1 MPRRPDAART
11 TRVAAIVAT
20 AVALF
25 LVGPVQGAGEA
36 AVRAAGRAWSAVFG
50 DRPAADT
57 GRRAIVVL
65 AAPSLAER
73 MSVEPGISPS
83 KQRRW
88 VTDVEAGQQLLLSA
102 LRERGIRIHR
112 EFAFTRTLNGF
123 SAVLDARAVA
133 ELERTQGVTGIYPVR
148 TVYPASA
155 GTEALTQPD
164 FRPGAGRRPEV
175 NLPGFDGRGVTIA
188 LLDTGI
194 DRSHPYLGHRVLRG
208 WDVVDRDRNPVAEA
222 KPGEPTRIEAHGTRM
237 AGILVGSAGPA
248 GLKGVAPAAKLFPI
262 RVMGWQRTSTGV
274 ALIGRG
280 DQLIAGLERAVDP
293 DADGDVE
300 DAAQVVAAPIVEP
313 YAAFP
318 DSPEARAVSGATTLG
333 MLVVAPA
340 GNDGRAGSAFGAVAG
355 PGGTPDALAVGA
367 IDSRRETLACNLR
380 LRVGDD
386 TVADESMR
394 VLGTLGPRQ
403 GRALAVGPLVGPT
416 LAHPSRATGTE
427 ASGDQLADFFDPSGV
442 SLVAGRAALVPAD
455 GRPLATKA
463 RNAAEAGAAVLL
475 VHGTELP
482 AGALDLDESAG
493 IPVIAV
499 PGEAGR
505 AAVEGFADAQPVTVE
520 LEAARTDG
528 NRAYRAVAGFSSGG
542 LAFDG
547 RPRPDLVAPGVGL
560 ATADPGTNGDGSA
573 RYATV
578 TGTST
583 AAALTAGAA
592 ALVAQ
597 ARPDLA
603 GADLRSLLI
612 GNSARIE
619 LDGATA
625 EPVTVQGA
633 GALDLAAA
641 VAGELAVSPA
651 SLAFGRADGRK
662 WTSVRTLSLHNLSS
676 RTLEIGFGFAPD
688 QSGDT
693 GIKFDA
699 RPARVSLRP
708 GASTD
713 ITVTASTARRLTA
726 GASGV
731 FVVSADGA
739 RPVRVPWAV
748 AVRPTDAQPLVDSVR
763 LSSWQFQPSKSAPTV
778 LAFRAGRVV
787 SGPAG
792 EAIEPVGLLD
802 VELWTAGGKRLGV
815 LARLRDLLPG
825 RYAFGLTGRG
835 PQGDVLA
842 PGVYVVRLQ
851 AQRVDADDGTP
862 PSTAEAVFEI
872 NS

>member
-1 MPRRPDAART
+1 LART
-11 TRVAAIVAT
+11 TTLAAVAAA
-20 AVALF
+20 AVALS

-36 AVRAAGRAWSAVFG
+36 AIRAAGRAWSAVFG
-50 DRPAADT
+50 DRPAADS
-57 GRRAIVVL
+57 GSRAIVVL

-73 MSVEPGISPS
+73 MSAEPDISPDE
-83 KQRRW
+83 QRRW
-88 VTDVEAGQQLLLSA
+88 VTDIEAGQQLLLSG
-102 LRERGIRIHR
+102 LRERGIRVSR

-188 LLDTGI
+188 LLDTGV
-194 DRSHPYLGHRVLRG
+194 DRGHPYLGHRVLRG
-208 WDVVDRDRNPVAEA
+208 WDVVDRDRNAAAEA
-222 KPGEPTRIEAHGTRM
+222 KPDERTRIEAHGTRM
-237 AGILVGSAGPA
+237 AGILVGSSGPA
-248 GLKGVAPAAKLFPI
+248 GLKGVAPAAKLLPI
-262 RVMGWQRTSTGV
+262 RVLGWQETAAGF

-300 DAAQVVAAPIVEP
+300 DAARVAAVPVVEP

-318 DSPEARAVSGATTLG
+318 DSPEARAVSGTTELG
-333 MLVVAPA
+333 TLVVAPA
-340 GNDGRAGSAFGAVAG
+340 GNDGRAGVAFGAVAA

-367 IDSRRETLACNLR
+367 VDSRRETLAVSLR
-380 LRVGDD
+380 IRVGDD
-386 TVADESMR
+386 TVADESVR
-394 VLGTLGPRQ
+394 VLGALGPRQ
-403 GRALAVGPLVGPT
+403 ELGLAVAPLAGPT
-416 LAHPSRATGTE
+416 LARPSRAAAAE

-455 GRPLATKA
+455 GRALAAKA

-482 AGALDLDESAG
+482 AGALDLDEDAP
-493 IPVIAV
+493 IPVLAV
-499 PGEAGR
+499 SEEAGR
-505 AAVEGFADAQPVTVE
+505 AALEGFADARPVSVE
-520 LEAARTDG
+520 VEPARTDA
-528 NRAYRAVAGFSSGG
+528 NASYRVVAGFSSGG

-547 RPRPDLVAPGVGL
+547 RARPDLVAPGVGI
-560 ATADPGTNGDGSA
+560 ATADPGTNGDRSP

-597 ARPDLA
+597 ARPALDA
-603 GADLRSLLI
+603 ADLRSLLV
-612 GNSARIE
+612 GNAARIE
-619 LDGATA
+619 RDETSP

-633 GALDLAAA
+633 GVLDPAAA

-651 SLAFGRADGRK
+651 SLAFGRAAGRK
-662 WTSVRTLSLHNLSS
+662 WTSVRTLTLHNLSS
-676 RTLEIGFGFAPD
+676 RTLEIGFGFALD
-688 QSGDT
+688 QPGEA
-693 GIKFDA
+693 GIRFGA
-699 RPARVSLRP
+699 QPARLSLGA
-708 GASTD
+708 GASAD
-713 ITVTASTARRLTA
+713 VAVTASAARRLTS
-726 GASGV
+726 GSSGV

-739 RPVRVPWAV
+739 RPVRLPWAV
-748 AVRPTDAQPLVDSVR
+748 GVLPSDDQPLVESVR
-763 LSSWQFQPSKSAPTV
+763 LSNWQFQASKSAPAV
-778 LAFRAGRVV
+778 LAFRAGRVT

-792 EAIEPVGLLD
+792 DAIEPVGVLD

-835 PQGDVLA
+835 PEGDVLA
-842 PGVYVVRLQ
+842 PGLYVVRLR
-851 AQRVDADDGTP
+851 AQRVDAEDGAP
-862 PSTAEAVFEI
+862 PSMAEAVFEI
-872 NS
+872 KP